1 MGKPSL
7 IRTKSAQVS
16 LLLGCDL
23 LAQGWVPRLE
33 VLAMSFLTL
42 LTVVIVCLLS
52 VVPARGRDG
61 GPTRC
66 TGQGLQ
72 WLHL

>member
-16 LLLGCDL
+16 LLLRCDL
-23 LAQGWVPRLE
+23 PVQGWVPRLE
-33 VLAMSFLTL
+33 VLTMSFLTL
-42 LTVVIVCLLS
+42 LTVVIACLS
-52 VVPARGRDG
+52 PVIPARGRDG
-61 GPTRC
+61 GPACC
-66 TGQGLQ
+66 TGHGLQ